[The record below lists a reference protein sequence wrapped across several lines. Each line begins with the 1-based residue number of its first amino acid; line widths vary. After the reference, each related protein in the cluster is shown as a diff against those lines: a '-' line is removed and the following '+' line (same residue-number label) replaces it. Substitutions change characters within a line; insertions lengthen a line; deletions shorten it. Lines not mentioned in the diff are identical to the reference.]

1 MTSKLAVGSWL
12 LSAAPLAHQPYHRNA
27 VFRRQPPEMIFTSTK
42 SAWQKAWGSP
52 ATESLGLEGTS
63 IIIKSNPSVSPL
75 YYEKGDAG
83 LWWLPDSS
91 WLPWKCNSLW
101 MEMQQPLNVSLST
114 TWTPSCS
121 HWNISC
127 FAPRAHLPLL
137 PTSTCSSS
145 STQTMPQMSAEM
157 SDLEDNKMKFQESE
171 RSDYYL
177 TAPLY
182 PKKVTKYDTS

>member
-52 ATESLGLEGTS
+52 VTESLGLEGTS
-63 IIIKSNPSVSPL
+63 ITIKSNPSVSPL

-101 MEMQQPLNVSLST
+101 MCHCPQPGPHRAVTETFPALHPGPICHYCPPQPVQ
-114 TWTPSCS
+114 
-121 HWNISC
+121 
-127 FAPRAHLPLL
+127 APALKQCLKCQL
-137 PTSTCSSS
+137 KC
-145 STQTMPQMSAEM
+145 QI
-157 SDLEDNKMKFQESE
+157 
-171 RSDYYL
+171 
-177 TAPLY
+177 
-182 PKKVTKYDTS
+182 